1 MYMDLKEFASSMAD
15 AVQGELS
22 GEAKVRLKEVRKNNG
37 IVLKGL
43 LFGKEG
49 SNSWPVIYLEPYYQA
64 YQEGKDFAGLACEIA
79 GNYQSYAWKEE
90 FQTGFFLSFEKVRE
104 TVAYK
109 LVNYRMNQELL
120 AEAPHLPYLD
130 LAMVFYSLVCKTE
143 AGMLTTLIRNS
154 HLAMWN
160 VTCRMLYEAAR
171 ENTPR
176 LLKARLGAMGDF
188 LREEEDAGFLKGP
201 GLYVLTNREHQN
213 GAASLLYE
221 GMLKRCAKTCGGNFF
236 VMPSSIHEVILMPYQ
251 SGVEVGQLKD
261 IVREGNQTQVAPQ
274 EILSDSVYFYSQDR
288 KKLLVL

>member
-1 MYMDLKEFASSMAD
+1 
-15 AVQGELS
+15 
-22 GEAKVRLKEVRKNNG
+22 
-37 IVLKGL
+37 
-43 LFGKEG
+43 
-49 SNSWPVIYLEPYYQA
+49 
-64 YQEGKDFAGLACEIA
+64 
-79 GNYQSYAWKEE
+79 
-90 FQTGFFLSFEKVRE
+90 
-104 TVAYK
+104 
-109 LVNYRMNQELL
+109 
-120 AEAPHLPYLD
+120 
-130 LAMVFYSLVCKTE
+130 
-143 AGMLTTLIRNS
+143 
-154 HLAMWN
+154 
-160 VTCRMLYEAAR
+160 MLYEAAR